1 MKNMILRFAAAL
13 LVLCMV
19 LPLAAC
25 GNQEEGSGNDKTA
38 VNAQDVFDALLENV
52 QYDTKLSDYSDSAE
66 ISYIG
71 LPEGAKVTMY
81 AGDARYADELTW
93 IVLASSGDMDAAMEI
108 VQTHLDEKHDQ
119 FLSYHAGEVP
129 KISSAPIW
137 KDATNI
143 ILCITGDYT
152 NAQAIMDDPS
162 KVPQKPAGDNQTG
175 ETTAPLETEPTTEP
189 TTDPVTPTE
198 PDPTDPPKSE
208 PEETDPP
215 ATNPPRNPSDG
226 SLNAQ
231 GYPAIT
237 TNDTWHKYDSFMV
250 VDNVAY
256 EYYGYSDSAAKSYAK
271 LVSAV
276 ADALQGE
283 TTVYSL
289 VIPTAVGVVFPDNLA
304 AIYPGLEDQS
314 ARLNQIFGYM
324 SSSVVPVNIFEKL
337 MQHRDEYLY
346 YRTDWHWSAIGAY
359 YGYEKF
365 CEVKGITPYTM
376 DDRIERVYEGYKG
389 PFASASAVA
398 ATPDTVYAYE
408 PYFYEDVSMVFTET
422 DGDRISWPVIA
433 NGNTYG
439 SGSKYLIFAAGDQ
452 PIAEFTNTKVTDG
465 SVAIVVKES
474 FGNAMMPY
482 FPDHYS
488 TVYEVDYRYWQG
500 NLVDF
505 AREVGATDIIFANN
519 IGMVRS
525 SYLIG
530 LMDRIIP

>member
-1 MKNMILRFAAAL
+1 MKNYVLKFAAIL

-25 GNQEEGSGNDKTA
+25 GDQKEDGSGKVA
-38 VNAQDVFDALLENV
+38 ASAQDVFNALLANV
-52 QYDTKLSDYSDSAE
+52 QYDTEMSDYSDSAE

-71 LPEGAKVTMY
+71 LPEGTKVTMY
-81 AGDARYADELTW
+81 AGNARYADELTW
-93 IVLASSGDMDAAMEI
+93 IVLANASDMDAAMDV

-162 KVPQKPAGDNQTG
+162 KVPQKPV
-175 ETTAPLETEPTTEP
+175 ETDPTEA
-189 TTDPVTPTE
+189 TTDPVE
-198 PDPTDPPKSE
+198 DDPTDPTE
-208 PEETDPP
+208 PP
-215 ATNPPRNPSDG
+215 ATEQTEPPATEPPATIPPTEPNKG
-226 SLNAQ
+226 LNSK

-237 TNDTWHKYDSFMV
+237 SNDTWHKYETFMV

-271 LVSAV
+271 MVSAV
-276 ADALQGE
+276 ANALEGE
-283 TTVYSL
+283 ADVYSL

-304 AIYPGLEDQS
+304 EIYPGYEDQA
-314 ARLNQIFGYM
+314 ARLEQIFGYM
-324 SSSVVPVNIFEKL
+324 DDTVIPVNIYEKL

-359 YGYEKF
+359 YGYERF

-376 DDRIERVYEGYKG
+376 DQRIERVYEGYKG

-408 PYFYEDVSMVFTET
+408 PYFYEDVSMVFTQT
-422 DGDRISWPVIA
+422 DGAKIAWPVVA
-433 NGNTYG
+433 NGDTYG
-439 SGSKYLIFAAGDQ
+439 SSGKYLIFAAGDQ

-488 TVYEVDYRYWQG
+488 TVYEVDYRYWEG

>member
-1 MKNMILRFAAAL
+1 MKNRIMKFAAL
-13 LVLCMV
+13 LLALCML
-19 LPLAAC
+19 LPMAAC
-25 GNQEEGSGNDKTA
+25 GDQEDGNGQKTP
-38 VNAQDVFDALLENV
+38 VSAQDVFNALLNNV
-52 QYDTKLSDYSDSAE
+52 QYDTELSDYSDSAE
-66 ISYIG
+66 ITYIG
-71 LPEGAKVTMY
+71 LPAGTTVTMY
-81 AGDARYADELTW
+81 AGQAQYADELTW
-93 IVLASSGDMDAAMEI
+93 IKLASSADMDAAMDIVEI
-108 VQTHLDEKHDQ
+108 HLDEKHDQ
-119 FLSYHAGEVP
+119 YLSYHAGEVP

-137 KDATNI
+137 KDDTNI

-162 KVPQKPAGDNQTG
+162 KVPQKPAGNDPAV
-175 ETTAPLETEPTTEP
+175 ETTAPVTDDP
-189 TTDPVTPTE
+189 TDPVT
-198 PDPTDPPKSE
+198 DPTAPP
-208 PEETDPP
+208 ETDPP
-215 ATNPPRNPSDG
+215 VTDPVETDPPVKG
-226 SLNAQ
+226 ELNAQ

-237 TNDTWHKYDSFMV
+237 TEDTWHKYDSFMV

-256 EYYGYSDSAAKSYAK
+256 EYYGYSDSAAQSYAK

-276 ADALQGE
+276 ANALQGE
-283 TTVYSL
+283 VNVYSL

-304 AIYPGLEDQS
+304 EIYPGYEDQA
-314 ARLNQIFGYM
+314 ARLEQIFGYM
-324 SSSVVPVNIFEKL
+324 DDTVIPVNIYEKL

-359 YGYEKF
+359 YAYEKF

-376 DDRIERVYEGYKG
+376 DQRIERVYEGYKG

-408 PYFYEDVSMVFTET
+408 PYFYEDVSMVFTQT
-422 DGDRISWPVIA
+422 DGAKIAWPVIA
-433 NGNTYG
+433 NGDTYAS
-439 SGSKYLIFAAGDQ
+439 SGKYLIFAAGDQ

-500 NLVDF
+500 DLVDF

>member
-1 MKNMILRFAAAL
+1 MKNTILKFAALL

-19 LPLAAC
+19 LPMAAC
-25 GNQEEGSGNDKTA
+25 GNQEEEGSGTVA
-38 VNAQDVFDALLENV
+38 ASAQDVFNALLENV
-52 QYDTKLSDYSDSAE
+52 QYDTEMSDYSDSAE

-81 AGDARYADELTW
+81 AGNARYADELTW
-93 IVLASSGDMDAAMEI
+93 IVLASADDMDAALEVME
-108 VQTHLDEKHDQ
+108 THLDEKHDQ

-226 SLNAQ
+226 TLNSK

-237 TNDTWHKYDSFMV
+237 TEDTWHKYETFMV

-256 EYYGYSDSAAKSYAK
+256 EYYGYSDSAAQNYAK
-271 LVSAV
+271 LVSSV
-276 ADALQGE
+276 ANALQGE
-283 TTVYSL
+283 ANVYSL
-289 VIPTAVGVVFPDNLA
+289 VIPTAVGVVYPDNLA
-304 AIYPGLEDQS
+304 EIYPGYEDQS
-314 ARLNQIFGYM
+314 ARLEQIFGYM
-324 SSSVVPVNIFEKL
+324 DDTVIPVNIFEKL

-365 CEVKGITPYTM
+365 CEVKGIAPYTM

-433 NGNTYG
+433 NGDTYG
-439 SGSKYLIFAAGDQ
+439 SSGKYLIFAAGDQ
-452 PIAEFTNTKVTDG
+452 PVAEFTNTKVTDG

-488 TVYEVDYRYWQG
+488 TVYEVDYRYWEG

>member
-1 MKNMILRFAAAL
+1 MKNTILKFAALL

-19 LPLAAC
+19 LPMAAC
-25 GNQEEGSGNDKTA
+25 GNQKEEGSGTVA
-38 VNAQDVFDALLENV
+38 ASAQDVFNALLENV
-52 QYDTKLSDYSDSAE
+52 KYDTQMSDYSDSAE

-81 AGDARYADELTW
+81 AGNARYADELTW
-93 IVLASSGDMDAAMEI
+93 IALASADDLDAAME
-108 VQTHLDEKHDQ
+108 VVETHLDEKHDQ

-137 KDATNI
+137 KDASNI

-152 NAQAIMDDPS
+152 NAQAIMDDPT
-162 KVPQKPAGDNQTG
+162 KVPQKPADDNQTV
-175 ETTAPLETEPTTEP
+175 ETTAPITGE
-189 TTDPVTPTE
+189 
-198 PDPTDPPKSE
+198 PTDPPAVTDPTEPSE
-208 PEETDPP
+208 PPQTDPTVTDPVETDPP
-215 ATNPPRNPSDG
+215 KKPSDG
-226 SLNAQ
+226 TLNSK

-237 TNDTWHKYDSFMV
+237 TEDTWHKYETFMV
-250 VDNVAY
+250 VDNMAY
-256 EYYGYSDSAAKSYAK
+256 EYYGYSDSAAQNYAK
-271 LVSAV
+271 LVSSV
-276 ADALQGE
+276 ANALQGE
-283 TTVYSL
+283 VNVYSL

-304 AIYPGLEDQS
+304 EIYSGYEDQG
-314 ARLNQIFGYM
+314 ARLDQIFGYM
-324 SSSVVPVNIFEKL
+324 DDTVIPVNIFEKL

-365 CEVKGITPYTM
+365 CEVKGIAPYTM
-376 DDRIERVYEGYKG
+376 DQRIERVYEGYKG

-408 PYFYEDVSMVFTET
+408 PYFYEDVSMVFTDT
-422 DGDRISWPVIA
+422 NGNRISWPVIA
-433 NGNTYG
+433 DGDTYG
-439 SGSKYLIFAAGDQ
+439 SSGKYLIFAAGDQ
-452 PIAEFTNTKVTDG
+452 PIAEFTNPKVTDG

-488 TVYEVDYRYWQG
+488 TVYEVDYRYWEG

>member
-25 GNQEEGSGNDKTA
+25 GNQEEGGSNDKTA

-256 EYYGYSDSAAKSYAK
+256 EYYGYSDSAAQSYAK

-304 AIYPGLEDQS
+304 ATYSGYEDQG
-314 ARLNQIFGYM
+314 ARLEQIFGYM

-439 SGSKYLIFAAGDQ
+439 SSGKYLIFAAGDQ

>member
-1 MKNMILRFAAAL
+1 MKNRILKFAALL

-19 LPLAAC
+19 LPMAAC
-25 GNQEEGSGNDKTA
+25 GDQEEGGKNAGS
-38 VNAQDVFDALLENV
+38 VSAQDVFNALLENV
-52 QYDTKLSDYSDSAE
+52 QFDTDMTDYSDSAE

-81 AGDARYADELTW
+81 AGNARYADELSL
-93 IVLASSGDMDAAMEI
+93 IVLANASDMDAAMEI
-108 VQTHLDEKHDQ
+108 VETHLDEKHDQ
-119 FLSYHAGEVP
+119 FLSYHADEVP

-137 KDATNI
+137 KDDTNI

-162 KVPQKPAGDNQTG
+162 KVPQKPAGDNQTV
-175 ETTAPLETEPTTEP
+175 ETTAPVTDDPTEPPAVTDPTEP
-189 TTDPVTPTE
+189 PETDPPTE
-198 PDPTDPPKSE
+198 PDDTP
-208 PEETDPP
+208 
-215 ATNPPRNPSDG
+215 
-226 SLNAQ
+226 LNSK

-237 TNDTWHKYDSFMV
+237 TEDTWHKYETFMV
-250 VDNVAY
+250 VDNMAY
-256 EYYGYSDSAAKSYAK
+256 EYYGYSDSAAQSYAK
-271 LVSAV
+271 LVSSV
-276 ADALQGE
+276 ANALQGE
-283 TTVYSL
+283 VNVYSL

-304 AIYPGLEDQS
+304 EIYPGYEDQS
-314 ARLNQIFGYM
+314 ARLDQIFGYM
-324 SSSVVPVNIFEKL
+324 DDTVIPVNIFEKL

-346 YRTDWHWSAIGAY
+346 YRSDWHWSAIGAY

-365 CEVKGITPYTM
+365 CEVKGIAPYTM

-408 PYFYEDVSMVFTET
+408 PYFYEDVSMVFTDT
-422 DGDRISWPVIA
+422 NGNRISWPVIA
-433 NGNTYG
+433 DGDTYG
-439 SGSKYLIFAAGDQ
+439 SSGKYLIFAAGDQ
-452 PIAEFTNTKVTDG
+452 PIAEFTNPKVTDG

-488 TVYEVDYRYWQG
+488 TVYEVDYRYWEG
-500 NLVDF
+500 NLVEF
-505 AREVGATDIIFANN
+505 AREVGATDIIFANH